1 MIASGTEKDQVNPWP
16 TPNLLTPPH
25 PKDAP
30 AQRVTP
36 MRRRHLMQTI
46 PFLATPALSQGTR
59 PLRFVAQANLTS
71 CDPVWTTAVIVYNHA

>member
-1 MIASGTEKDQVNPWP
+1 
-16 TPNLLTPPH
+16 
-25 PKDAP
+25 
-30 AQRVTP
+30 